1 MSENQTNTAAVVL
14 PTLEVSRNDTVVKY
28 VSATKKRGAS
38 PGEVFYAPDPVI
50 TLDIAIKHIGAD
62 DVLSMIMSRWNL
74 QAQRWMAEASLDEAG
89 AAKPFDAEEF
99 KGYAA
104 GFSARG
110 MTIGTLNE
118 EISKLTD
125 SLTDYIQSLE
135 FLTLGT
141 KEERQA
147 AVEPKVNR
155 IKELKAAVAARKN
168 KQDKP
173 ADE

>member
-1 MSENQTNTAAVVL
+1 MSETTQNNAAVVL

-28 VSATKKRGAS
+28 ISATKKRGAT
-38 PGEVFYAPDPVI
+38 PGEVFYAPDPAI
-50 TLDIAIKHIGAD
+50 TLDTAIKHIGAD

-89 AAKPFDAEEF
+89 VAKPFDAEEF

-110 MTIGTLNE
+110 MTIATLNE

-125 SLTDYIQSLE
+125 SLTDYISSIE

-141 KEERQA
+141 KEERAA

>member
-1 MSENQTNTAAVVL
+1 MSDNNTNAIVL
-14 PTLEVSRNDTVVKY
+14 PTLEVSRNNTTVKY
-28 VSATKKRGAS
+28 ISATKKRGAT
-38 PGEVFYAPDPVI
+38 PGEVFYAPDPAI
-50 TLDIAIKHIGAD
+50 TLDAAIEHIGAD

-89 AAKPFDAEEF
+89 VAKPFDAAEF
-99 KGYAA
+99 VGYAQ

-118 EISKLTD
+118 EIGKLTD
-125 SLTDYIQSLE
+125 ALTDYISSIE
-135 FLTLGT
+135 FLSLAT
-141 KEERQA
+141 KEERGA
-147 AVEPKVNR
+147 AVAPKVNR